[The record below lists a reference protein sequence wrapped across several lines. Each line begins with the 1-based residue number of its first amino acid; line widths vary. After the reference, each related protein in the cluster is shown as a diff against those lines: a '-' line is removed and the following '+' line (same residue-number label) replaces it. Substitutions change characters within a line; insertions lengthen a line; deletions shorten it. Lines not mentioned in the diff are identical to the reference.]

1 MMSNSQLEVCSSSI
15 DDVVAAIEGGA
26 DRVELCRDLE
36 KDGLTPDYEIIRTTV
51 GLSRNAGRHFDVMV
65 LVRCRPGGFVYT
77 DEEKALMKRSV
88 SEIISLCADGVVVG
102 SLNPDGSV
110 DSVWV
115 REIVKMAHA
124 SGLSVTFHR
133 AFDHVADF
141 SKALEALVS
150 AGVDRVLTAGGRD
163 GAEKGADTLSKLISR
178 AGDRIIVMPGGGVRS
193 SNISY
198 LKRTTGAG
206 EYHSSCRYTS
216 AGGHNG
222 ANVEEIRKIAQF
234 LKEDSIDD

>member
-26 DRVELCRDLE
+26 DRVELCRNLE
-36 KDGLTPDYEIIRTTV
+36 EDGLTPDYETIKTAVR
-51 GLSRNAGRHFDVMV
+51 LARNAGRHFDVMV
-65 LVRCRPGGFVYT
+65 LVRCRADGFVYT
-77 DEEKALMKRSV
+77 DEEKTLMKRSV
-88 SEIISLCADGVVVG
+88 AEIISLGADGVVVG
-102 SLNPDGSV
+102 SLNPDGTV
-110 DSVWV
+110 DSGWV
-115 REIVKMAHA
+115 REIVEMAHA

-141 SKALEALVS
+141 SKALEELVS
-150 AGVDRVLTAGGRD
+150 MGADRVLTAGGRD

-198 LKRTTGAG
+198 IKRTTGAG
-206 EYHSSCRYTS
+206 EYHSSCRCTS
-216 AGGHNG
+216 ADGYNG
-222 ANVEEIRKIAQF
+222 ASVEEIRKIAQF
-234 LKEDSIDD
+234 LKADSTDD

>member
-1 MMSNSQLEVCSSSI
+1 MSNSQLEVCSSSI

-26 DRVELCRDLE
+26 DRVELCRNLE
-36 KDGLTPDYEIIRTTV
+36 EDGLTPDYETIKAAV
-51 GLSRNAGRHFDVMV
+51 GQSRNAGRHFAVMV
-65 LVRCRPGGFVYT
+65 LVRCRAGGFVYT

-88 SEIISLCADGVVVG
+88 AEIITLGVDGVVVG
-102 SLNPDGSV
+102 SLNLDGTV
-110 DSVWV
+110 DSSWV
-115 REIVKMAHA
+115 KEIVEMAHA

-141 SKALEALVS
+141 SKALEELVS
-150 AGVDRVLTAGGRD
+150 AGVDRVLTAGGHD
-163 GAEKGADTLSKLISR
+163 GAAKGADTLSKLISR